1 MVTTKNRG
9 LATRLMAALLCT
21 VLTAAALAG
30 PGASPVRAQGEDW
43 QAVLEAARGQT
54 VYFNGWGGADRV
66 NDYVAW
72 AAERVSDEYGVEV
85 RHVRVNDIAE
95 VLARILAE
103 KTAGRTEQ
111 GSVDLMWINGENFA
125 AMKENGL
132 LGLPFVDRLPN
143 FALVDTEARPTTII
157 DFSVPTEGLEA
168 PWGMAQIVFVYDT
181 ALLQAPPRSIT
192 ALLAWARDNPRRFT
206 YPQPPDFLG
215 TTFLKQAL
223 FALTADR
230 DPLYRPVDRGAD
242 FAAVTAP
249 LWDYLDALHPHL
261 WRGGES
267 FPQAGPQLLQL
278 LDDAEI
284 DIAFNFNPQEA
295 SAAIADGLLPETVRT
310 YVLDG
315 GTIGNTHF
323 VAIPFNAQSRAGA
336 MVFANFL
343 LSPEAQAHKADPRVW
358 GDPTVLSM
366 DRLSPD
372 ERALFEALPQGPAT
386 LSPEELGT
394 PLLEPHASWTDALEA
409 EWLSRYGQ

>member
-1 MVTTKNRG
+1 MFRD
-9 LATRLMAALLCT
+9 LAMWLPAVLLSVC
-21 VLTAAALAG
+21 VAVGGSAVA
-30 PGASPVRAQGEDW
+30 RAQGGEW
-43 QAVLEAARGQT
+43 QAVLDEARGQT
-54 VYFNGWGGADRV
+54 VYFNGWGGSDRV

-72 AAERVSDEYGVEV
+72 AAERVLNEYGVRV

-95 VLARILAE
+95 VVARILAE
-103 KTAGRTEQ
+103 KTAGRTER

-132 LGLPFVDRLPN
+132 LGAPFVDRLPN

-157 DFSVPTEGLEA
+157 DFSVPTDGLEA
-168 PWGMAQIVFVYDT
+168 PWGMAQVVFMYDT
-181 ALLQAPPRSIT
+181 ALLDEPPRSIT
-192 ALLAWARDNPRRFT
+192 GLLAWARDDPGRFT

-223 FALTADR
+223 VVLTGDR
-230 DPLYRPVDRGAD
+230 DALYRPVDQAD
-242 FAAVTAP
+242 FAAVTEP

-261 WRGGES
+261 WRGGET

-284 DIAFNFNPQEA
+284 DIAFNFNPNEA

-323 VAIPFNAQSRAGA
+323 VAIPFNAQARAGA
-336 MVFANFL
+336 MVFADFL
-343 LSPEAQAHKADPRVW
+343 LSPEAQARKADPRIW
-358 GDPTVLSM
+358 GDPTVLAM
-366 DRLSPD
+366 DRLSPE
-372 ERALFEALPQGPAT
+372 ERALFAALPRGPAT
-386 LSPEELGT
+386 LPPEALGT
-394 PLLEPHASWTDALEA
+394 PLLEPHASWTGALEA
-409 EWLSRYGQ
+409 EWLARYGQ